1 MAQTIWNLQCS
12 TKFRCARRE
21 LGGVQKINSL
31 MRRAAKKESHKERE
45 VKRPRVNR
53 LNDIIVVIY
62 YYYYVIC
69 NYYFF
74 LLQNDSNMY

>member
-1 MAQTIWNLQCS
+1 
-12 TKFRCARRE
+12 
-21 LGGVQKINSL
+21 